1 MGKHDLLVLQSQQKQ
16 SQQLALAEPMEER
29 IPGAQNPAASSSA
42 MDPGLMVP
50 VTPPRDYIEI
60 ESSRLPA

>member
-1 MGKHDLLVLQSQQKQ
+1 
-16 SQQLALAEPMEER
+16 
-29 IPGAQNPAASSSA
+29 

-60 ESSRLPA
+60 ESPRLPASTLQQDAVMRLDLMSLQKGLELKQRSRESTV